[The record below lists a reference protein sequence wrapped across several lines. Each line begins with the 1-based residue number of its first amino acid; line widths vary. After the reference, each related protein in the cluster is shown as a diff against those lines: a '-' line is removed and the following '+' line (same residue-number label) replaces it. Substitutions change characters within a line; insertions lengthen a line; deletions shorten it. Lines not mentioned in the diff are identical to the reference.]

1 MSATRPLVAAC
12 LAFVF
17 AALPGCKKESAPV
30 PSNPAEKAAA
40 QSATATP
47 SISPASVPGSPLNA
61 APVNA
66 APGTPP
72 ASITERKAEIT
83 RLVGELPAESKG
95 ADTAEAAARAFV
107 EAAAKGDFATV
118 KTFLISTADVKSFA
132 PADKLQVS
140 LERVARVL
148 YKIKKPLG
156 TVEVLGFEAG
166 QMKEVKA
173 GERGFITAVT
183 VMMRAKVKARVN
195 GKERTLTVRS
205 LVKMGDRWKVAE
217 L

>member
-1 MSATRPLVAAC
+1 M
-12 LAFVF
+12 
-17 AALPGCKKESAPV
+17 
-30 PSNPAEKAAA
+30 
-40 QSATATP
+40 Q
-47 SISPASVPGSPLNA
+47 
-61 APVNA
+61 
-66 APGTPP
+66 
-72 ASITERKAEIT
+72 
-83 RLVGELPAESKG
+83 RLV
-95 ADTAEAAARAFV
+95 
-107 EAAAKGDFATV
+107 
-118 KTFLISTADVKSFA
+118 
-132 PADKLQVS
+132 Q
-140 LERVARVL
+140 RVIRGQ
-148 YKIKKPLG
+148 IKKPLG